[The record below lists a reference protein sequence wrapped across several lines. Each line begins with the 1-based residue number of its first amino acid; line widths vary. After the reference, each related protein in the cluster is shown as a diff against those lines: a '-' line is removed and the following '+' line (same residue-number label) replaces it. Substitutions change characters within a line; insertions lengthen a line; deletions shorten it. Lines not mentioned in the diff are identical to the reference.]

1 MAERISNSFDGGMK
15 SDLDKRLSKENTYEL
30 GVNGRILHNEN
41 GSLVWENS
49 KGNKDV
55 IDDYPSQYTAI
66 GFCEFANFVI
76 VFSKYNL
83 GITEWDEIGYIVF
96 NSETGHGVYNTLHKD
111 TNDTENRDLNFN
123 KE

>member
-1 MAERISNSFDGGMK
+1 MESNNNKTDK
-15 SDLDKRLSKENTYEL
+15 SSDKLL
-30 GVNGRILHNEN
+30 AFIA
-41 GSLVWENS
+41 
-49 KGNKDV
+49 
-55 IDDYPSQYTAI
+55 SQYTAI